1 MAGTAGA
8 GYNLGVFVNAER
20 LRPGVVPKIFFSRAR
35 EDAALVDLIAAFLGP
50 LPTPVFVTPQAAVPG
65 ERWSGRFVV
74 ELDQATHVYVFW
86 SQHAERFA
94 RVAAEADAA
103 AGAGRVVVPVR
114 LDDTPMPRHLSGAKC
129 IDARFVAGT
138 NGGRYD
144 AGFTSGC
151 VLDGK
156 RLLTGLGVPISQLL
170 SESPWMD
177 EPAVDSDEYA
187 QTDPRLVAVA
197 LCAALRC
204 PG

>member
-1 MAGTAGA
+1 
-8 GYNLGVFVNAER
+8 V
-20 LRPGVVPKIFFSRAR
+20 RPGLVPKIFFSRAR
-35 EDAALVDLIAAFLGP
+35 EDAAFVELIAAFLGP
-50 LPTPVFVTPQAAVPG
+50 FPTPVFVTPQAAVPG
-65 ERWSGRFVV
+65 ERWSGRIVA
-74 ELDQATHVYVFW
+74 ELDKATHVYVFW
-86 SQHAERFA
+86 SQRAERFT

-114 LDDTPMPRHLSGAKC
+114 LDDTPLPRYMAGATC
-129 IDARFVAGT
+129 IEARFVAGP
-138 NGGRYD
+138 NGGHYD

-156 RLLTGLGVPISQLL
+156 RLLTGLGVPISQVL
-170 SESPWMD
+170 SEAPWTG
-177 EPAVDSDEYA
+177 EPAAHPGEYA